1 MGKRGKKKRTSFESL
16 ARTLSYRCA
25 LCTGVFKKGGFEEE
39 EFEREIRRYAYS
51 NIREDYK
58 RIFVNRKTV

>member
-39 EFEREIRRYAYS
+39 EFEREI
-51 NIREDYK
+51 
-58 RIFVNRKTV
+58 